1 MINNSAMQEINL
13 LMSRYPILVTLK
25 DTIINSTEIITKSIC
40 NGGKLLI
47 CGNGGSAADSL
58 HIVGELMKGFVLKRK
73 IDPALREILIRDY
86 PEDADFY
93 INNLQ
98 KAIFSIS
105 LVNEIALM
113 TAFNNDKASELV
125 FAQQVLGY
133 GRKGDVLLAISTSG
147 NSENVVHAAKIS
159 HALGIKVISMTG
171 ESGGK
176 LRAFSDVLL
185 NVPSSSTYQIQELHL
200 PIYHTICLALEQEFF
215 N

>member
-133 GRKGDVLLAISTSG
+133 GRKGDVLLAISTAG